1 MSISANPQGSNHR
14 ITDPTPVLAPDHG
27 PELIRGVGLA
37 SATTLNM
44 IDMIGVGPFITI
56 PLIVAAM
63 GGPQAMLGWIFGAGL
78 VMCDGLVWA
87 ELGAA
92 MPRSGG
98 SYRYLKEIYNPSK
111 LGRMISFLFIW
122 QLTFSAPLSI
132 ASGCIGLSQ
141 YAAFI
146 WPGLHTSF
154 FARDLQIQLPLIGA
168 LNASVALTA
177 ATLVAMGTVVIAVF
191 LLYRKITIIGRLSG
205 YLWVGVLATVLWVIV
220 AGISNFD
227 KARAFDFPPDAF
239 TPSLGFFQGLGA
251 AMLVSV
257 YDYWG
262 YYNVCFFGGEVK
274 DAGRVIPRAIIY
286 SILAVAAIYIVM
298 NISILGVIPWQE
310 LNETAKP
317 ENEAVRSHII
327 STLMQR
333 LYGNWAGVLVSLLIM
348 WTAFASVF
356 SLMLGYSRVPYA
368 AAVDGNYFKSFARV
382 HPKHRFPYVSLL
394 VMGLV
399 AGACCLLKLRDVIT
413 ALVVIRI
420 TVQFLAQIIGVV
432 VLRIRRP
439 DMPRPFRMWLYPLP
453 SVLAFLGFVYVL
465 VMRPKSMQPIWLALA
480 LVAIGSVIYLVRSWR
495 RREWPF
501 SEQIGVA
508 DAGTE

>member
-1 MSISANPQGSNHR
+1 M
-14 ITDPTPVLAPDHG
+14 
-27 PELIRGVGLA
+27 
-37 SATTLNM
+37 
-44 IDMIGVGPFITI
+44 F
-56 PLIVAAM
+56 
-63 GGPQAMLGWIFGAGL
+63 GWIFGALL

-98 SYRYLKEIYNPSK
+98 SYRYLKEIYDPAR

-146 WPGLHTSF
+146 WPGLQKVF
-154 FARDLQIQLPLIGA
+154 FVKEAHIHLPVIGT
-168 LNASVALTA
+168 LDASIAMTA
-177 ATLVAMGTVVIAVF
+177 GTLVAMGTIAVAVF
-191 LLYRKITIIGRLSG
+191 LLYRKITIIGRLSKF
-205 YLWVGVLATVLWVIV
+205 LWVGVLVTVLWVIV
-220 AGISNFD
+220 AGVSHFD
-227 KARAFDFPPDAF
+227 KTRAFDFPPNAF
-239 TPSLGFFQGLGA
+239 TPSLAFFQGLGA
-251 AMLVSV
+251 AMLVAV

-274 DAGRVIPRAIIY
+274 NPGRVIPRAIIY
-286 SILAVAAIYIVM
+286 SIVAVAAIYIVM

-310 LNETAKP
+310 LNETARP

-327 STLMQR
+327 STLMER
-333 LYGNWAGVLVSLLIM
+333 LYGTRAGVVVSGLIM

-356 SLMLGYSRVPYA
+356 SLMLGYSRVPFA

-382 HPKHRFPYVSLL
+382 HPKHRFPYVSLI
-394 VMGLV
+394 VMGVV
-399 AGACCLLKLRDVIT
+399 AAACCLLKLKDVIT

-420 TVQFLAQIIGVV
+420 TVQFLAQIVGVI
-432 VLRIRRP
+432 VLRVRRP
-439 DMPRPFRMWLYPLP
+439 DMPRPFRMWLFPLP

-465 VMRPKSMQPIWLALA
+465 VMRPKSMQPIWLAVM
-480 LVAIGSVIYLVRSWR
+480 LVVVGSGIYLVRSWR
-495 RREWPF
+495 RSEWPF
-501 SEQIGVA
+501 AVHL
-508 DAGTE
+508 AGSDTNIE

>member
-1 MSISANPQGSNHR
+1 MATLTKPERADSSASEAVESGDQGSQ
-14 ITDPTPVLAPDHG
+14 
-27 PELIRGVGLA
+27 LIRGIGLT

-56 PLIVAAM
+56 PLIIAAM
-63 GGPQAMLGWIFGAGL
+63 GGPQAMLGWIFGALL

-92 MPRSGG
+92 MPGSGG
-98 SYRYLKEIYNPSK
+98 SYRYLKEIYDPAR

-146 WPGLHTSF
+146 WPGLSKTF
-154 FARDLQIQLPLIGA
+154 FLKEAHIQIPVIGTLDL
-168 LNASVALTA
+168 SVAMTA
-177 ATLVAMGTVVIAVF
+177 GTLVAMGAVAGAVF
-191 LLYRKITIIGRLSG
+191 LLYRKITIIGRLSKF
-205 YLWVGVLATVLWVIV
+205 LWVGVLVTVLWVIV
-220 AGISNFD
+220 AGVSNFD
-227 KARAFDFPPDAF
+227 KARAFDFPPNAF

-251 AMLVSV
+251 AMLVAV

-274 DAGRVIPRAIIY
+274 EPGRVIPRAIIY
-286 SILAVAAIYIVM
+286 SIVAVAAIYLVM

-310 LNETAKP
+310 LNETARP

-333 LYGNWAGVLVSLLIM
+333 LYGHSAGVLVSVLIM

-356 SLMLGYSRVPYA
+356 SLLLGYSRVPYA
-368 AAVDGNYFKSFARV
+368 AAADGNYFKAFAAV
-382 HPKHRFPYVSLL
+382 HRKHRFPFVSLL
-394 VMGLV
+394 VMGTV
-399 AGACCLLKLRDVIT
+399 AAACCLLKLKDVIT

-420 TVQFLAQIIGVV
+420 TVQFLAQIIGII
-432 VLRIRRP
+432 VLRVRRP

-465 VMRPKSMQPIWLALA
+465 VMRPKSMQPIWLAVV
-480 LVAIGSVIYLVRSWR
+480 LVIVGGAIYLVRSR
-495 RREWPF
+495 RRGEWPF
-501 SEQIGVA
+501 AVRPA
-508 DAGTE
+508 PGTGTD